1 MSGQEVT
8 LLELQAG
15 TEGIGGNITLVSHI
29 QGPEFQFPAKLIPY
43 THTVT
48 QRG

>member
-1 MSGQEVT
+1 MPGQEVT

-15 TEGIGGNITLVSHI
+15 TEGIGEGITLASHV
-29 QGPEFQFPAKLIPY
+29 QGPGFQFSAQPTPY
-43 THTVT
+43 IHTVT